1 MYKRLLVPLDGSSN
15 ANEALK
21 TAIDLAQDWHAKL
34 ILLQVIDITQFSAQ
48 GLGGGY
54 AAVIKSLRDTSQ
66 EILEAARD
74 HAEEANLEVA
84 MLVREGAPK
93 QVIVEI
99 ANAADSQIDLIVM
112 GKSGTNAF
120 SRMIVGSTTNYV
132 VQHAEPNVIVVNDL
146 PEPHE

>member
-54 AAVIKSLRDTSQ
+54 SAVIKSLRDTSQ

-74 HAEEANLEVA
+74 HAEKANLEVA